1 MTMKTASKGPQLT
14 KRRPSRG
21 RDAIIVG
28 VGFAILAALFL
39 LIVVP
44 TVAKDAGVAGSALV
58 ESKVE
63 FEDVSEGRDVV
74 VYGELSGNPEIVDE
88 EIAEGAIL
96 VVQDELRRTTNGSES
111 DWDWV
116 EIRREVPLLVLSMN
130 GGSIVLTTDSG
141 PVNLRG
147 NVDEAL
153 HAGTGAGLA
162 DTFPYQ
168 DQRIGELSTRTFTLQ
183 NGNMVTALGT
193 KAGENELAIR
203 ELFAGEPDQLVAEL
217 QKGAMIFTWAA
228 WCFLAFSGFAIGLGV
243 IAALRGRF

>member
-1 MTMKTASKGPQLT
+1 MKTSNKGPQLT

-28 VGFAILAALFL
+28 VGFAILAGLFL

-44 TVAKDAGVAGSALV
+44 AVAKDAGVAGSALA
-58 ESKVE
+58 ENKAE
-63 FEDVSEGRDVV
+63 FEAVPVGEDVV
-74 VYGELSGNPEIVDE
+74 VYGELEGNPAIVDE
-88 EIAEGAIL
+88 GVAEGAIL
-96 VVQDELRRTTNGSES
+96 VVQDELLRSTDPNDS

-116 EIRREVPLLVLSMN
+116 EIRREIPLLVLSMDD
-130 GGSIVLTTDSG
+130 GTIVLTTDSG

-147 NVDEAL
+147 NVAEAL
-153 HAGTGAGLA
+153 HAGTGADLV

-168 DQRIGELSTRTFTLQ
+168 DMRIGEHSTRTFTLQ
-183 NGNMVTALGT
+183 NGDMVTALGT
-193 KAGENELAIR
+193 KMGENELAIR
-203 ELFAGEPDQLVAEL
+203 ELFAGQPDQLTAEL

-228 WCFLAFSGFAIGLGV
+228 WCFLAFSGFAIGLGI

>member
-1 MTMKTASKGPQLT
+1 MKTSKKGPQLT

-21 RDAIIVG
+21 RDALIVG

-44 TVAKDAGVAGSALV
+44 AVARDAGVAGSALA
-58 ESKVE
+58 ESKSE
-63 FEDVSEGRDVV
+63 FEAVPVGDDVV
-74 VYGELSGNPEIVDE
+74 VYGELAGNPEIVDE
-88 EIAEGAIL
+88 EVADGAIL
-96 VVQDELRRTTNGSES
+96 VVQDELRRSTDGSDS

-116 EIRREVPLLVLSMN
+116 EIRREIPLLVLAMDD
-130 GGSIVLTTDSG
+130 GSIVLTTDSG

-153 HAGTGAGLA
+153 HAGTGSGLA

-168 DQRIGELSTRTFTLQ
+168 DQRIGELSTRTFTLE
-183 NGNMVTALGT
+183 NGDMVTALGT
-193 KAGENELAIR
+193 KAGGNELAIR
-203 ELFAGEPDQLVAEL
+203 ELFAGNPDQLAAEL

-228 WCFLAFSGFAIGLGV
+228 WCFLAFSGFAIGLG
-243 IAALRGRF
+243 IISALRGRF